1 MERKNKDY
9 VYSINVK
16 QILDFKNYIG
26 SFFLDFIT

>member
-26 SFFLDFIT
+26 SFFS